1 VYFAERIASS
11 SLSPVS
17 GPGGWALFAAV
28 LRPLAVVVRAR
39 AASLAGAA
47 EGFPAGLATA
57 ARVPAGLAPAGRAP
71 GAFAPGFPAAFFWT
85 AVPSALA
92 FARGLGAR
100 SAAEPFPAF
109 FLLAMAPEYRRAPRG
124 RQGEKSRS

>member
-1 VYFAERIASS
+1 MYFAERIASS

-17 GPGGWALFAAV
+17 GPGGWALFAPV
-28 LRPLAVVVRAR
+28 LRLLAVVVRAR

-47 EGFPAGLATA
+47 EGFPAGLA
-57 ARVPAGLAPAGRAP
+57 PAGRAP
-71 GAFAPGFPAAFFWT
+71 GAFTPGFPAAFFWA
-85 AVPSALA
+85 AVLPALA

-124 RQGEKSRS
+124 RQGEKSGS

>member
-1 VYFAERIASS
+1 MYFAERIASS

-17 GPGGWALFAAV
+17 GPGGWALFAPV
-28 LRPLAVVVRAR
+28 LRLLAVVVRAR

-47 EGFPAGLATA
+47 EGFPA
-57 ARVPAGLAPAGRAP
+57 
-71 GAFAPGFPAAFFWT
+71 AFFWA
-85 AVPSALA
+85 AVLPALA